1 MEQINGLIFFFLT
14 IFIGYFAAKSRLL
27 PAEAADV
34 LPAVL
39 INICYPAMILDTF
52 THIDTEALLHT
63 GLPVALATLGVTVV
77 LFFASLWMFRRQPA
91 RRKPLLCIMTGI
103 GNTSYVAIPL
113 LSVFLGAEG
122 MFIAIIN
129 SAVQDILIWTL
140 YHPLFLGAGTKDK
153 KELLRKIF
161 TSPCLIAAVAGVVLA
176 ACRVTLPSFLQ
187 VTVSRL
193 SDTTAPVALL
203 FLGALICRHGLLSWR
218 RDRLAMVYAL
228 AKVLALPPVIY
239 AVLQFFLPASTTLL
253 LAVLFASPAPL
264 TAVVWSKMYDS
275 DERLAVN
282 GCISSTLL
290 YLAVAGGALYLFSQY
305 GLL

>member
-1 MEQINGLIFFFLT
+1 MEQINGLLFFFLM
-14 IFIGYFAAKSRLL
+14 ILLGYFAAKARLL
-27 PAEAADV
+27 PAEALDV

-39 INICYPAMILDTF
+39 LHLCYPAMILEIF
-52 THIDTEALLHT
+52 TQIDTASLLHT
-63 GLPVALATLGVTVV
+63 LLPVALATLGVTAA
-77 LFFASLWMFRRQPA
+77 LFFGALWVFRRQPA
-91 RRKPLLCIMTGI
+91 RRKPLLCMMIGI

-113 LSVFLGAEG
+113 LSVFLSAEG
-122 MFIAIIN
+122 MLIAVVN

-140 YHPLFLGAGTKDK
+140 YHPLFLGAGTKDR
-153 KELLRKIF
+153 KELLKKIGA
-161 TSPCLIAAVAGVVLA
+161 SPCLLAVVAGVVLA

-187 VTVSRL
+187 LTVSRL

-203 FLGALICRHGLLSWR
+203 FLGALICRHGLLAWR
-218 RDRLAMVYAL
+218 RDRTAMVYAPV
-228 AKVLALPPVIY
+228 KVLLLPLAVYAALRW
-239 AVLQFFLPASTTLL
+239 FLPASTTLL

-264 TAVVWSKMYDS
+264 TAVVWSRMYDS

-290 YLAVAGGALYLFSQY
+290 YLAVAGGALYGFSQH